1 MTIETAV
8 LTIAAMIGFTLP
20 DGIISFDAPVA
31 INDSMVLD
39 CINSSNYAAELMESL
54 GFPEKWHPDNFETVL
69 PVHIA
74 VPEKPS
80 LILLIFNNTD
90 ETQGYLLSCS
100 DQGSIIDS
108 IPAYYWNSEGSTF
121 FSSFIN
127 TDGSI
132 IMDYNAKDGWG
143 HMTDTT
149 FLQTD
154 GSFTMN
160 RPSVLKDPQ
169 E

>member
-1 MTIETAV
+1 MTIGAAV
-8 LTIAAMIGFTLP
+8 LTITALIGFTLP
-20 DGIISFDAPVA
+20 RGIISFDAPVA
-31 INDSMVLD
+31 INDSLVLD
-39 CINSSNYAAELMESL
+39 CLNNSQNATELMESL
-54 GFPEKWHPDNFETVL
+54 GFPEKWHPDTFETVL

-80 LILLIFNNTD
+80 LILLLMNNSD

-108 IPAYYWNSEGSTF
+108 IPAYYWNSEGSMF
-121 FSSFIN
+121 FYSSIN

-132 IMDYNAKDGWG
+132 VISSEAEDGWG

-149 FLQTD
+149 FLHAD
-154 GSFTMN
+154 GSFTMT
-160 RPSVLKDPQ
+160 RQ
-169 E
+169 